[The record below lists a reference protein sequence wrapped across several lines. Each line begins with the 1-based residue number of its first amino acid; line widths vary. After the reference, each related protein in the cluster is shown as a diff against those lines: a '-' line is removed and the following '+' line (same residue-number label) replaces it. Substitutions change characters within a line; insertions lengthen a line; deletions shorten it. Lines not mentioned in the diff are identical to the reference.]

1 MLWNG
6 DIKDFL
12 QGKKKKERKKLY
24 IFIKKSGSYHDL
36 IMKEKNLVL

>member
-12 QGKKKKERKKLY
+12 QGKKKKREKSY
-24 IFIKKSGSYHDL
+24 IYSSR
-36 IMKEKNLVL
+36 NLEVTMI